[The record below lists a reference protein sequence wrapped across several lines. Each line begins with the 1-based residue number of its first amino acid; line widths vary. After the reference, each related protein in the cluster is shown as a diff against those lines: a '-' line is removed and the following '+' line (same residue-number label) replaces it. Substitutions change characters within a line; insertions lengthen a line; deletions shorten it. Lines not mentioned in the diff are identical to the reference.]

1 MSRQD
6 YLALESRS
14 FLERLHGGSLP
25 SLVAALMDSRAVGR
39 EDLAELEALLQERR
53 GEPAE
58 RRE

>member
-1 MSRQD
+1 
-6 YLALESRS
+6 
-14 FLERLHGGSLP
+14 
-25 SLVAALMDSRAVGR
+25 MDSRAVGR